1 MPTPIVQTRL
11 KSDDDDPRLGEEAR
25 RAYHRCLVIL
35 RHLLRICPD
44 IALLA
49 FSGDADLRRLR
60 RSTTLRESTKGQSFQ
75 TLSSGEGEYSRE
87 VTTTEEALHT
97 CRGEYRSSCDCGV
110 ASPGII
116 QRQGCGPLT
125 RRQPYQFT
133 IFFKSCVLLAFPPAA
148 VTLMTTS
155 TIAFNCDSVSRVYS
169 LTSTLNLFCRE
180 GGPTVVVLPSDL
192 CHQTQGENKNKDMK
206 RGKSDFLP

>member
-97 CRGEYRSSCDCGV
+97 CRGEYRSSCNCGA

-155 TIAFNCDSVSRVYS
+155 TIAFNCDSV
-169 LTSTLNLFCRE
+169 C
-180 GGPTVVVLPSDL
+180 PACTVSQALSIFFVEKAGQLL
-192 CHQTQGENKNKDMK
+192 WFCHQICVTRPKERIKT
-206 RGKSDFLP
+206 RT